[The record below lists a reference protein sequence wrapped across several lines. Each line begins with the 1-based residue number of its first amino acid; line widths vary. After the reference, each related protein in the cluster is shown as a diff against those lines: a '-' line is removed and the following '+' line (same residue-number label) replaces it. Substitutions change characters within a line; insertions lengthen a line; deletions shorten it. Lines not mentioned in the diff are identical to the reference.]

1 LHKCRKLDKFHE
13 QLVACCVQFVFKD
26 PSVAPVIL
34 GGLLKFWPIQSPTK
48 EEMFIAEVVNVVN
61 AMINHKN
68 GFSWPEN
75 KHICLSVIDTLVQ
88 CMKSHHHSVAERAL
102 LVWGEDAI
110 EILIDLDKKTIWPKI
125 VEAFLDNKNHWNES
139 LRECNEEAMDVF
151 KVRDPQTFNKIRED
165 YERKQKQ
172 QSLEND
178 GHQQRAMAEQLEKKK
193 QLRREKW
200 LRVNA
205 MANTRKA
212 AVFT

>member
-1 LHKCRKLDKFHE
+1 
-13 QLVACCVQFVFKD
+13 
-26 PSVAPVIL
+26 
-34 GGLLKFWPIQSPTK
+34 
-48 EEMFIAEVVNVVN
+48 M
-61 AMINHKN
+61 
-68 GFSWPEN
+68 
-75 KHICLSVIDTLVQ
+75 
-88 CMKSHHHSVAERAL
+88 
-102 LVWGEDAI
+102 WGEDAI

>member
-1 LHKCRKLDKFHE
+1 M
-13 QLVACCVQFVFKD
+13 
-26 PSVAPVIL
+26 
-34 GGLLKFWPIQSPTK
+34 KFWPIQSPTK

-75 KHICLSVIDTLVQ
+75 KEICLSVIDTLVE

-151 KVRDPQTFNKIRED
+151 KVRDPQTFNRIREE
-165 YERKQKQ
+165 YERKQKI
-172 QSLEND
+172 SNNSTAGGPNNNNNNNKND
-178 GHQQRAMAEQLEKKK
+178 TAKQEKQQRRM
-193 QLRREKW
+193 EKW
-200 LRVNA
+200 KKIKQMAQQKNA
-205 MANTRKA
+205 SK
-212 AVFT
+212 

>member
-1 LHKCRKLDKFHE
+1 
-13 QLVACCVQFVFKD
+13 
-26 PSVAPVIL
+26 
-34 GGLLKFWPIQSPTK
+34 
-48 EEMFIAEVVNVVN
+48 MFIAEVVNVVN

-75 KHICLSVIDTLVQ
+75 REICLSVIDTLVE

-151 KVRDPQTFNKIRED
+151 KVRDPQTFNRIREE
-165 YERKQKQ
+165 YERRQKQ
-172 QSLEND
+172 NITNQSSQSSQSSNTSSLTNDDQNNDTEKQQRRLEKWKKI
-178 GHQQRAMAEQLEKKK
+178 RAMAAKSSTKP
-193 QLRREKW
+193 
-200 LRVNA
+200 N
-205 MANTRKA
+205 
-212 AVFT
+212 